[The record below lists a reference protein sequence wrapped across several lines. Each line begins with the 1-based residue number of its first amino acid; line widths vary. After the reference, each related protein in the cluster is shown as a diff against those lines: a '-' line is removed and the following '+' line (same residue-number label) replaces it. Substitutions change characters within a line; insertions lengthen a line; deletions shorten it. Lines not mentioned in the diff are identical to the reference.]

1 MDLRKHTYIVAS
13 FDLLISAA
21 AMILGFV
28 VIIYPERYIRQTDL
42 DGLTQEFINET
53 TSEIEVAMENGAND
67 TEVQDIQNGVIAS
80 PEQFHYIERIKDLQN
95 EIVEGIITAMVTI
108 VVTLLLIYGVKSN
121 KSFYFL
127 PWLVENVT
135 GVVIAFGVSGV
146 KLLSGTTGSV
156 VGSLIFMFVILPC
169 YCYWIYGVAS
179 LFVILRRM
187 KKHTHQIISSVMQ
200 GSGAYNDGVNFEQV
214 HEELQKEMQVAPP
227 GAAANAQ
234 ANNLPPAFRRDDVM
248 YFSI

>member
-1 MDLRKHTYIVAS
+1 
-13 FDLLISAA
+13 
-21 AMILGFV
+21 
-28 VIIYPERYIRQTDL
+28 
-42 DGLTQEFINET
+42 
-53 TSEIEVAMENGAND
+53 
-67 TEVQDIQNGVIAS
+67 
-80 PEQFHYIERIKDLQN
+80 
-95 EIVEGIITAMVTI
+95 MVTI

-200 GSGAYNDGVNFEQV
+200 GTFHVLTHKNQ
-214 HEELQKEMQVAPP
+214 
-227 GAAANAQ
+227 AA
-234 ANNLPPAFRRDDVM
+234 LRDSM
-248 YFSI
+248 

>member
-1 MDLRKHTYIVAS
+1 MILLAVVPIYESAFQSMPLYGIGITNFCLENNI
-13 FDLLISAA
+13 LIS
-21 AMILGFV
+21 G
-28 VIIYPERYIRQTDL
+28 P
-42 DGLTQEFINET
+42 
-53 TSEIEVAMENGAND
+53 
-67 TEVQDIQNGVIAS
+67 
-80 PEQFHYIERIKDLQN
+80 
-95 EIVEGIITAMVTI
+95 GIITAMVTI

-200 GSGAYNDGVNFEQV
+200 GTC
-214 HEELQKEMQVAPP
+214 
-227 GAAANAQ
+227 
-234 ANNLPPAFRRDDVM
+234 LPASCKPSMVTLSR
-248 YFSI
+248 SILRTIT